1 MTADNFQGSL
11 AGRPCTAAVTLPRE
25 AGVSFGPA
33 KPLAMTMHEASRTL
47 VKSTPELW
55 AECSD
60 GDSLARHLGAFGE
73 IRITKLEPETA
84 VAWEGDEVRGTVT
97 LEPSGWGTRVVLTA
111 TPGEGSA
118 ATGEPEPVV
127 VAEEVEPVVAA
138 ESTPEA
144 EPASEPQAAA
154 AAEAPAQP
162 ESEPASEPEAEPV
175 ARPGFF
181 ARLFGR
187 RRRPPSE
194 PEPLGDEDPLI
205 ELARGAEPEPEPERA
220 KESLEE
226 PAAESVTPPDPPS
239 PPPPELEVLLS
250 ALDSLGTAH
259 RRPFSR
265 S

>member
-1 MTADNFQGSL
+1 
-11 AGRPCTAAVTLPRE
+11 
-25 AGVSFGPA
+25 
-33 KPLAMTMHEASRTL
+33 MTMHEASRTL

-55 AECSD
+55 AECSA
-60 GDSLARHLGAFGE
+60 GESLARHLGAFGE

-111 TPGEGSA
+111 TAGEGSA
-118 ATGEPEPVV
+118 ATSEAEPVV
-127 VAEEVEPVVAA
+127 GEEAEPEVAA
-138 ESTPEA
+138 EPTPEPELA
-144 EPASEPQAAA
+144 HEPEAVAAP
-154 AAEAPAQP
+154 EAPAQP
-162 ESEPASEPEAEPV
+162 EPETEAEQA

-187 RRRPPSE
+187 RRRPN
-194 PEPLGDEDPLI
+194 PESGPLGDEDPLI
-205 ELARGAEPEPEPERA
+205 DLARGAEPE
-220 KESLEE
+220 LQ
-226 PAAESVTPPDPPS
+226 PAAEPVAPPEPPS
-239 PPPPELEVLLS
+239 PPAPELEVLLS

>member
-1 MTADNFQGSL
+1 MTI
-11 AGRPCTAAVTLPRE
+11 
-25 AGVSFGPA
+25 
-33 KPLAMTMHEASRTL
+33 HEASRTL

-55 AECSD
+55 AECSA
-60 GDSLARHLGAFGE
+60 GESLARHLGAFGE

-118 ATGEPEPVV
+118 ATGEAEPVV
-127 VAEEVEPVVAA
+127 VAEEAEPVAVA

-144 EPASEPQAAA
+144 ELASEPEAVAAP
-154 AAEAPAQP
+154 EAPAQP
-162 ESEPASEPEAEPV
+162 EPETEAEQA

-187 RRRPPSE
+187 RRRPN
-194 PEPLGDEDPLI
+194 PESGPLGDEDPLI
-205 ELARGAEPEPEPERA
+205 DLARGAEPE
-220 KESLEE
+220 LQ
-226 PAAESVTPPDPPS
+226 PAAEPVAPPEPPS
-239 PPPPELEVLLS
+239 PPAPELEVLLS